1 MHQTWLQNALFPNSL
16 QPIHLSSYFHFI
28 MDHKDIRTLK
38 LLEEIE
44 GNHVQSQRE
53 LAKKL
58 NISLGLVNSF
68 IKRLA
73 HKGYFKIATI
83 PKNRVKYI
91 LTPEGAVEKT
101 RLAYKY
107 IQHSYRFYKDARHKL
122 RKLFQKLEAEGVGL
136 IVFCGA
142 SDFAEIA
149 YISLQETSI
158 EIVAIVDMLK
168 AGEQFL
174 GYSVLDSVY
183 LNSLSFD
190 RILITAIES
199 REIILDDI
207 IEKGVS
213 ANKIVTI

>member
-1 MHQTWLQNALFPNSL
+1 MNHN
-16 QPIHLSSYFHFI
+16 
-28 MDHKDIRTLK
+28 DIRTLK

-44 GNHVQSQRE
+44 KNQVQSQRE

-58 NISLGLVNSF
+58 DISLGLVNAF

-73 HKGYFKIATI
+73 HKGFFKITTI

-101 RLAYKY
+101 RLTYKY
-107 IQHSYRFYKDARHKL
+107 IQYSYRFYKDARHKL
-122 RKLFQKLEAEGVGL
+122 RKLYKKLEAEGVSL
-136 IVFCGA
+136 IVFYGA
-142 SDFAEIA
+142 SDLAEIA

-158 EIVAIVDMLK
+158 EMVAVVDILK
-168 AGEQFL
+168 AGKQFF
-174 GYSVLDSVY
+174 GYLVLEPLY

-199 REIILDDI
+199 REMILDDI
-207 IEKGVS
+207 IKKEVPDS
-213 ANKIVTI
+213 KIVTIESQVSYPPIYQKL

>member
-1 MHQTWLQNALFPNSL
+1 
-16 QPIHLSSYFHFI
+16 

-44 GNHVQSQRE
+44 ENHVQSQRE

-73 HKGYFKIATI
+73 HKGFFKITTI

-107 IQHSYRFYKDARHKL
+107 IQHSYKFYKDARHKL
-122 RKLFQKLEAEGVGL
+122 RKLFQKLEAERVNL

-174 GYSVLDSVY
+174 GYSVLDPVC

>member
-1 MHQTWLQNALFPNSL
+1 
-16 QPIHLSSYFHFI
+16 
-28 MDHKDIRTLK
+28 MDHNDIRTLK

-44 GNHVQSQRE
+44 ENHVQSQRE

-73 HKGYFKIATI
+73 HKGFFKITTI

-101 RLAYKY
+101 RLTYKY

-136 IVFCGA
+136 IVFYGA
-142 SDFAEIA
+142 SDLAEIA

-158 EIVAIVDMLK
+158 EMVAVVDMLK

-174 GYSVLDSVY
+174 GYLVLDPVY
-183 LNSLSFD
+183 LSSLSFD
-190 RILITAIES
+190 RILVTSIDS
-199 REIILDDI
+199 REKILDDI
-207 IEKGVS
+207 IENGAPDS
-213 ANKIVTI
+213 KIVAIE